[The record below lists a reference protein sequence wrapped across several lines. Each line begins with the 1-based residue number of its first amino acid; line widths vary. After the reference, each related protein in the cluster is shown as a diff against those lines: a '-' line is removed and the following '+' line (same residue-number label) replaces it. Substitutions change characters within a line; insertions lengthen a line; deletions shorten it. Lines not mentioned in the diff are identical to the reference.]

1 MTKTV
6 KNFRQ
11 SHGGDPNHSEDMSP
25 ITASHDGW
33 GFAWQLAKRE
43 MRGSLSRFWV
53 FLGALLLG
61 VAAIGT
67 VGSVAESMRSGIS
80 DNARILLGGDI
91 EISSLHTAPNPDII
105 EAASRFGTVSKV
117 VQMRAMLQTSD
128 RRKLVELKAV
138 DSKWPLVGTAATAPS
153 MPLADAL
160 DQAGIVADDA
170 LLRSLGLKPGDR
182 ARLGNLDV
190 EVRAALTSEP
200 DRSISFVS
208 FGPRVLISDVALAT
222 TGLQQPGSFI
232 TYRYRLLLDNS
243 QDRDIAMATLN
254 QLTAP
259 THARVREVAS
269 AAPGFDRFVNQAEI
283 FLVLVGLTALLI
295 GGLGVAGA
303 VRAWLAS
310 RMPVIATL
318 KCLGAPSIL
327 IFRIY
332 LLQIFVVA
340 TCGVAAGLIVAAI
353 APLFAIHILSGYVT
367 VPLEMTIYPV
377 PLIIA
382 AGFGL
387 GTAFLFAVWPL
398 AKAEEVRAGDLF
410 RSLIEMPD
418 GWPKPRYLVMMIIA
432 AIGLTWL
439 AYLATYN
446 LGITA
451 SFIGGSLAS
460 LLLLSVLGNL
470 LVRLLRLAPLPRFVP
485 ARLALSNIVR
495 PGSPV
500 RSVII
505 AFGLGLSVLVT
516 VSVSESNLGRQID
529 DRVAE
534 DAPAWFFIDI
544 QPHQIDAFEKLAK
557 SIDGISQITKT
568 PMLRGRVSKIDDIP
582 TAEITPPEGS
592 AWILRGDRA
601 LTWSASPPKGSEI
614 VAGDWWPSDY
624 GGPPLV
630 SMSEDAAGDFGLTI
644 GDTVSINV
652 LGREITATIAN
663 LRKVDW
669 QSFQI
674 NFVFVLN
681 PGVLDAAPH
690 SWIATTHADSDAD
703 AAAVERAVTTNFSN
717 ISAVSV
723 KEAVATAQR
732 VIGLLGGAV
741 RLTAL
746 VTLIAGIAV
755 LAGTVASSESQRL
768 ADSVILKVL
777 GATRLS
783 IGLAWFLEYA
793 FLGLLTAIAAAFI
806 GSLASWALVQGFLG
820 AEFIL
825 DGWLVFGTT
834 LAGAVATAVL
844 GLSGAMKTLGRKPAP
859 LLREL

>member
-6 KNFRQ
+6 KNTRQ
-11 SHGGDPNHSEDMSP
+11 DHRDDMSR
-25 ITASHDGW
+25 ITASRDGW

-43 MRGSLSRFWV
+43 MSGSLGRFRV

-67 VGSVAESMRSGIS
+67 VGSVAESMRSGIN

-91 EISSLHTAPNPDII
+91 EISSLHTAPSPDII
-105 EAASRFGTVSKV
+105 EAASNFGTVSEV
-117 VQMRAMLQTSD
+117 VQMRAMLQAGD

-138 DSKWPLVGTAATAPS
+138 DSNWPLVGTAATAPS
-153 MPLADAL
+153 MPLAAAL
-160 DQAGIVADDA
+160 DQTGIVADDA

-190 EVRAALTSEP
+190 EVRAALTIEP

-208 FGPRVLISDVALAT
+208 FGPRVLISDKTLAA

-232 TYRYRLLLDNS
+232 TYRYRLLLDNPD
-243 QDRDIAMATLN
+243 DRDAAMATLN
-254 QLTAP
+254 QLTEP
-259 THARVREVAS
+259 THARVREVAK
-269 AAPGFDRFVNQAEI
+269 AAPGFDRFINQAEI

-340 TCGVAAGLIVAAI
+340 ACGVAAGLAVAAI
-353 APLFAIHILSGYVT
+353 APLFAIHILSSYVT
-367 VPLEMTIYPV
+367 VPLAKTIYPV
-377 PLIIA
+377 PLMIA

-418 GWPKPRYLVMMIIA
+418 GWPKPRYLLMIIA
-432 AIGLTWL
+432 AIGLTGL
-439 AYLATYN
+439 AYLATHN

-451 SFIGGSLAS
+451 SFIGGSLAA

-485 ARLALSNIVR
+485 ARLALSNITR

-505 AFGLGLSVLVT
+505 AFGLGLSVLVA

-529 DRVAE
+529 NRVAE

-544 QPHQIDAFEKLAK
+544 QPRQIDMFEQLAR

-568 PMLRGRVSKIDDIP
+568 PMLRGRVSKINDIP
-582 TAEITPPEGS
+582 TAAITPPEGS

-601 LTWSASPPKGSEI
+601 LTWSATAPKGSEI

-624 GGPPLV
+624 NGPPLV
-630 SMSEDAAGDFGLTI
+630 SMSKDAADDFGLTI

-663 LRKVDW
+663 LREVDW

-690 SWIATTHADSDAD
+690 SWIATTHADND
-703 AAAVERAVTTNFSN
+703 AAADAVERAVTSSFSN

-806 GSLASWALVQGFLG
+806 GSLASWALVDGFLG

-844 GLSGAMKTLGRKPAP
+844 GLAGAMKTLGRKPAP

>member
-1 MTKTV
+1 MTRTNKDIKTGADQGAGLYSM
-6 KNFRQ
+6 NGI
-11 SHGGDPNHSEDMSP
+11 S
-25 ITASHDGW
+25 ASRDGW
-33 GFAWQLAKRE
+33 HFAWQLAQRE
-43 MRGSLSRFWV
+43 MRGNLSRFRV

-67 VGSVAESMRSGIS
+67 VGSVADAMRSGIN
-80 DNARILLGGDI
+80 DNARILLGGDL
-91 EISSLHTAPNPDII
+91 EISSLHTPPGAEIL
-105 EAASRFGTVSKV
+105 ETAAKFGTVSKV
-117 VQMRAMLQTSD
+117 VQMRAMLQASD

-138 DSKWPLVGTAATAPS
+138 DENWPLVGTAELKPD
-153 MPLADAL
+153 MPLAEAL
-160 DQAGIVADDA
+160 ADGGIVADDA
-170 LLRSLGLKPGDR
+170 LLRSLGLKPGDT
-182 ARLGNLDV
+182 ARLGGMDV
-190 EVRAALTSEP
+190 SVRAALTIEP

-208 FGPRVLISDVALAT
+208 FGPRVLVSDATLAA

-232 TYRYRLLLDNS
+232 TYRYRLLLD
-243 QDRDIAMATLN
+243 QAAAREPALAALRQITE
-254 QLTAP
+254 P
-259 THARVREVAS
+259 THVRVREVAN
-269 AAPGFDRFVNQAEI
+269 AAPGFDRFINQAEI

-318 KCLGAPSIL
+318 KCLGAPSLL

-332 LLQIFVVA
+332 LLQILVIA
-340 TCGVAAGLIVAAI
+340 ACGVLAGLIVAAI
-353 APLFAIHILSGYVT
+353 APLFAIRILSSYVT
-367 VPLEMTIYPV
+367 VPLEMTIYPQ
-377 PLIIA
+377 PLMIA
-382 AGFGL
+382 AGFGM

-398 AKAEEVRAGDLF
+398 AKAEEVRAADLF

-418 GWPKPRYLVMMIIA
+418 GWPKPRYLVMMLLA
-432 AIGLTWL
+432 ASGLTIL
-439 AYLATYN
+439 AYLATHN
-446 LGITA
+446 LAITA
-451 SFIGGSLAS
+451 SFIGGSLAA
-460 LLLLSVLGNL
+460 LLLLSLLGNL
-470 LVRLLRLAPLPRFVP
+470 LVRLLRLAPLPNFVP
-485 ARLALSNIVR
+485 ARLALSNIIR

-505 AFGLGLSVLVT
+505 AFGLGLSVLVA

-529 DRVAE
+529 NRVAE

-544 QPHQIDAFEKLAK
+544 QPGQIDDFEKLAG
-557 SIDGISQITKT
+557 SIAGISQITKT
-568 PMLRGRVSKIDDIP
+568 PMLRGRVVKMNGVS
-582 TAEITPPEGS
+582 AANITPPEGS

-601 LTWSASPPKGSEI
+601 LTWAATAPKGSEI
-614 VAGDWWPSDY
+614 VAGNWWAPDY
-624 GGPPLV
+624 SGPPLV
-630 SMSEDAAGDFGLTI
+630 SMSEDAAADFGMGI

-652 LGREITATIAN
+652 LGREVTATIAN

-674 NFVFVLN
+674 NFVFILN

-690 SWIATTHADSDAD
+690 SWIATTHADND
-703 AAAVERAVTTNFSN
+703 AAADAVERAITSRFSN

-741 RLTAL
+741 RLTAF

-793 FLGLLTAIAAAFI
+793 FLGLLTAIAAAVI
-806 GSLASWALVQGFLG
+806 GSLASWALVSGFLG

-844 GLSGAMKTLGRKPAP
+844 GLTGAMKTLGRKPAP

>member
-1 MTKTV
+1 VTKTD
-6 KNFRQ
+6 KNTRPA
-11 SHGGDPNHSEDMSP
+11 HRDDISP
-25 ITASHDGW
+25 ITASRDGW

-43 MRGSLSRFWV
+43 MRGSLGRFRV

-91 EISSLHTAPNPDII
+91 EISSLHTAPNPEII

-117 VQMRAMLQTSD
+117 VQMRAMLQASD

-160 DQAGIVADDA
+160 DQTGIVADDA

-208 FGPRVLISDVALAT
+208 FGPRVLISDATLAA

-243 QDRDIAMATLN
+243 QDRDAAMATLN
-254 QLTAP
+254 RLT
-259 THARVREVAS
+259 
-269 AAPGFDRFVNQAEI
+269 APGFDRFVNQAEI

-410 RSLIEMPD
+410 RSLIEMPE

-439 AYLATYN
+439 AYLATHN

-451 SFIGGSLAS
+451 SFIGGSLAA
-460 LLLLSVLGNL
+460 LLLLSVLGNI

-485 ARLALSNIVR
+485 ARLALSNITR

-500 RSVII
+500 RAVII

-529 DRVAE
+529 NRVAE

-544 QPHQIDAFEKLAK
+544 QPRQIDAFEKLAR

-568 PMLRGRVSKIDDIP
+568 PMLRGRVSKINDIP
-582 TAEITPPEGS
+582 AAEITPPEGS

-601 LTWSASPPKGSEI
+601 LTWSASAPKGSEI

-624 GGPPLV
+624 SGPPLV

-663 LRKVDW
+663 LREVDW

-690 SWIATTHADSDAD
+690 SWIATTHADSDA
-703 AAAVERAVTTNFSN
+703 AADAVERAVTSNFSN

-806 GSLASWALVQGFLG
+806 GSLASWALVHGFLG

-844 GLSGAMKTLGRKPAP
+844 GLTGAMKTLGRKPAP